1 MIYVEKFRS
10 RIIGLTVLFFVFA
23 FATGLFISKVNLDL
37 KDFKKISGKVVRTKI
52 INNSDLKGK
61 KSKILVI
68 ELSTNSKLFG
78 ISDRHL
84 RVFNYFIQNDPTNKE
99 ITIYYNPN
107 GKEIQN
113 NLTLHIGQIEQENK
127 IIMDL
132 NESKN
137 VERIGIKIMS
147 IMLIFILFG
156 FGVLIYKN
164 RKGIIK

>member
-10 RIIGLTVLFFVFA
+10 RIIGLTVLFLVFA
-23 FATGLFISKVNLDL
+23 FVLGLLISQVNLDL
-37 KDFKKISGKVVRTKI
+37 KDFNMVSGKVVQTKI
-52 INNSDLKGK
+52 INNSDLEGK

-68 ELSTNSKLFG
+68 KLSTNSKLFG
-78 ISDRHL
+78 ISDKHL

-99 ITIYYNPN
+99 MTIYYNPK
-107 GKEIQN
+107 GTEIRN
-113 NLTLHIGQIEQENK
+113 NLTLHIGQIEQENE

-132 NESKN
+132 NESKH

-147 IMLIFILFG
+147 IMLVFILFG
-156 FGVLIYKN
+156 FGVLIYKK

>member
-10 RIIGLTVLFFVFA
+10 RIIVLTVLFLVFA
-23 FATGLFISKVNLDL
+23 YATGLLISKVNLDL

-107 GKEIQN
+107 GQEIQN

-132 NESKN
+132 NESKH

-156 FGVLIYKN
+156 FGVLIHKK